1 MKDRTTVIITILIVL
16 IAGIGVYAE
25 SFLKSY
31 NNPGS
36 DKPAFR
42 EVVLNDQ
49 GTGNNSS
56 NSSDKP
62 KPGTGNITENTTQ
75 TGTGSKPGLGTGT
88 GSGTRTGTGPVGTR
102 NDGTGGQQK
111 TEQKIQIA
119 GSTSVQPVAQKLA
132 DEYNK
137 KHPNVKINVAAGG
150 SGVGITRAKDGTA
163 DIGTS
168 SRDLK
173 EEEKPGLN
181 QFVIGKDGIAIVV
194 NANNPVSD
202 LTTDQIRDIFSGK
215 ITNWKEVGGPDKT
228 INVVTREEG
237 SGTRGAFEEIIMK
250 GTKIKGGAIV
260 QSSAG
265 AIKQTVAQDPDAV
278 GYISLASL
286 SSEVKALKIS
296 GVAPSEQTVLDGTYK
311 VQRPFLF
318 LTKGEP
324 TGAVKEF
331 IDWVLSPE
339 GHAVIKSEKVVPV
352 ETKKTEQKIQI
363 AGSTSVQP
371 VAQKLADEY
380 NKKHPNVKINV
391 AAGGSGV
398 GITRA
403 KDGTADIGT
412 SSRDLKEEE
421 KPGLNQFVIGKDG
434 IAIVV
439 NANNPVSDL
448 TTDQIRDIFSGK
460 ITNWKEVGGPDKTIN
475 VVTREEGSGTR
486 GAFEEII
493 MKGTKIKGGA
503 IVQSSAGAIKQTV
516 AQDPDAVGYI
526 SLASLSSEVK
536 ALKISGV
543 APSEQT
549 VLDGTYKVQ
558 RPFLFLTKGE
568 PTGAVKEFIDWVLSS
583 EGQAVIKSEKVVPVK

>member
-75 TGTGSKPGLGTGT
+75 TGTGNKPGLGTGT

-250 GTKIKGGAIV
+250 GTKIKGDAIV

-265 AIKQTVAQDPDAV
+265 AIKQTVAQDPNAV

-352 ETKKTEQKIQI
+352 K
-363 AGSTSVQP
+363 
-371 VAQKLADEY
+371 
-380 NKKHPNVKINV
+380 
-391 AAGGSGV
+391 
-398 GITRA
+398 
-403 KDGTADIGT
+403 
-412 SSRDLKEEE
+412 
-421 KPGLNQFVIGKDG
+421 
-434 IAIVV
+434 
-439 NANNPVSDL
+439 
-448 TTDQIRDIFSGK
+448 
-460 ITNWKEVGGPDKTIN
+460 
-475 VVTREEGSGTR
+475 
-486 GAFEEII
+486 
-493 MKGTKIKGGA
+493 
-503 IVQSSAGAIKQTV
+503 
-516 AQDPDAVGYI
+516 
-526 SLASLSSEVK
+526 
-536 ALKISGV
+536 
-543 APSEQT
+543 
-549 VLDGTYKVQ
+549 
-558 RPFLFLTKGE
+558 
-568 PTGAVKEFIDWVLSS
+568 
-583 EGQAVIKSEKVVPVK
+583 

>member
-75 TGTGSKPGLGTGT
+75 TGTGNKPGLGTGT

-250 GTKIKGGAIV
+250 GTKIKGDAIV

-265 AIKQTVAQDPDAV
+265 AIKQTVAQDPNAV

-493 MKGTKIKGGA
+493 MKGTKIKGDA

-516 AQDPDAVGYI
+516 AQDPNAVGYI

-568 PTGAVKEFIDWVLSS
+568 PTGAVKEFIDWVLSP
-583 EGQAVIKSEKVVPVK
+583 EGHAVIKSEKVVPVK